1 MSSDNNVDV
10 QVGQFR
16 VQVHRDKLEKPA
28 EPETPQSSAP
38 VPREQKVR
46 VTTHRSV
53 QPTMELD
60 LRGWRVEEGMTHL
73 ERYLDDAYL
82 GNLHRV
88 RVIHGRGTGALRRAV
103 RETLSSHPLVTSF
116 RPGETGGRRRWC
128 YLLSTWPPVDGVS
141 RVRPI
146 RRAAW
151 VACSDPMR
159 TWNEKALLFVGR
171 PDVLHHRFVDRATI
185 LRSGFVALL
194 LALVVAMAL
203 LAPVTEAQLPDNRDF
218 GETGYSVGGEFLR
231 FFDEHGGAGIIGPP
245 VSGEL
250 MEDGVRVQYFKNARL
265 ELHPENAYP
274 YRIQTGLLG
283 DLVGES
289 QPPIASLDIP
299 LAGSPEERYYPQTGH
314 TVEYG
319 FLHFFD
325 RHGGIDLFGY
335 PISEMML
342 EPGGYVAQWFQKAQ
356 LEWLPDETGGRIQP
370 APLGKRGLR
379 GEVLDTRRCIWHGG

>member
-1 MSSDNNVDV
+1 
-10 QVGQFR
+10 
-16 VQVHRDKLEKPA
+16 
-28 EPETPQSSAP
+28 
-38 VPREQKVR
+38 
-46 VTTHRSV
+46 
-53 QPTMELD
+53 
-60 LRGWRVEEGMTHL
+60 
-73 ERYLDDAYL
+73 
-82 GNLHRV
+82 
-88 RVIHGRGTGALRRAV
+88 
-103 RETLSSHPLVTSF
+103 
-116 RPGETGGRRRWC
+116 
-128 YLLSTWPPVDGVS
+128 
-141 RVRPI
+141 
-146 RRAAW
+146 
-151 VACSDPMR
+151 
-159 TWNEKALLFVGR
+159 
-171 PDVLHHRFVDRATI
+171 
-185 LRSGFVALL
+185 
-194 LALVVAMAL
+194 
-203 LAPVTEAQLPDNRDF
+203 
-218 GETGYSVGGEFLR
+218 
-231 FFDEHGGAGIIGPP
+231 
-245 VSGEL
+245 

-370 APLGKRGLR
+370 APLGKRVFEEKYSIR
-379 GEVLDTRRCIWHGG
+379 GAAFGTEDDAD